1 DESPG
6 YTTGSIPIEPDDA
19 PWPSPDHGETDA
31 GGNAVQCH
39 RSRLESFGQRFDSGE
54 SPPIWLPDQWDSHNP
69 PAALIVD
76 RVSMDIAEILSTSFT
91 EFDIGTPLSKVAG
104 AFENQELD
112 AVIVTDGDE
121 YRGIVSRRQ
130 LASSSNQPSA
140 KVGSHVQHVPAVE
153 RTEDVREVA
162 RLMIASDAQTLPV
175 LDDDRVYGVVTADAV
190 LAAVRPFLDAATVD
204 EAYSAELISVP
215 PETGIGK
222 ALNTLRE
229 SGIAHLPVV
238 DNGELV
244 GMVSLYD
251 VIEFTTRGGSRSQGG
266 SPGNVGGRATG
277 GSHGGFGAREGDSDR
292 MLDLPVRNLMSDEV
306 VTVGRN
312 TTLDDVVETMF
323 EQGISSLV
331 VTEGETNEPVG
342 IVTKTDVIE
351 ALTWERD
358 EGRHLVQV
366 FGLDLLDGMDRDG
379 VSALIESVTS
389 KYGDMQVIKAS
400 VELQE
405 HKEQTR
411 GVPLVLARIRL
422 VTDRGYFSADGE
434 GYGATHALR
443 LAANAV
449 ERQLLKG
456 KTYGQS

>member
-1 DESPG
+1 
-6 YTTGSIPIEPDDA
+6 
-19 PWPSPDHGETDA
+19 
-31 GGNAVQCH
+31 
-39 RSRLESFGQRFDSGE
+39 
-54 SPPIWLPDQWDSHNP
+54 
-69 PAALIVD
+69 
-76 RVSMDIAEILSTSFT
+76 MDIAEIISTSFT
-91 EFDIGTPLSKVAG
+91 EYDVGTPLSKVAG

-112 AVIVTDGDE
+112 AVVVTDGDE

-130 LASSSNQPSA
+130 LASSSNQPST
-140 KVGSHVQHVPAVE
+140 KVGSQVQHVPAVE

-190 LAAVRPFLDAATVD
+190 LAAVRPFLDAATVE
-204 EAYSAELISVP
+204 EAYSDELIGVAS
-215 PETGIGK
+215 ETGIGE
-222 ALNTLRE
+222 ALNVLRE
-229 SGIAHLPVV
+229 SGIAHLPVI
-238 DNGELV
+238 DDGELV
-244 GMVSLYD
+244 GMLSLYD

-266 SPGNVGGRATG
+266 SSGDVGDRGSGKSAG

-292 MLDLPVRNLMSDEV
+292 MLDLPVRNLMSDAV
-306 VTVGRN
+306 VTVGLDA
-312 TTLDDVVETMF
+312 TLDEVVETMF
-323 EQGISSLV
+323 EREISSLV
-331 VTEGETNEPVG
+331 VTDNETGEPIG

-358 EGRHLVQV
+358 DGRLPVQV
-366 FGLDLLDGMDRDG
+366 FGLDVLTGMDRDG

-389 KYGDMQVIKAS
+389 KYGEMSVIKAS

-422 VTDRGYFSADGE
+422 VTDRGYFTADGE

-456 KTYGQS
+456 KTYGQSMKLPDVEEQEKLYGWWLGG